1 MNRWMVGWTR
11 PNAEFDVVAKLR
23 EMNFDAFVPAIRKS
37 RVVNRWVRN
46 HAPRRE
52 HREIVLI
59 PAFPRYMLFS
69 ANEAQPVWQRALRG
83 DPQRAGMTLVVR
95 KAGDRVEPGILPQII
110 VDRLLGPDGDGV
122 ILDLA
127 KTVEAIKRFAKGAS
141 IQITSGP
148 FEGFPGVV
156 VGHEG
161 RNVRVL
167 LSIFGGQQATAIS
180 PESIRAA

>member
-1 MNRWMVGWTR
+1 
-11 PNAEFDVVAKLR
+11 
-23 EMNFDAFVPAIRKS
+23 
-37 RVVNRWVRN
+37 
-46 HAPRRE
+46 
-52 HREIVLI
+52 
-59 PAFPRYMLFS
+59 
-69 ANEAQPVWQRALRG
+69 
-83 DPQRAGMTLVVR
+83 
-95 KAGDRVEPGILPQII
+95 

-167 LSIFGGQQATAIS
+167 LSLFGRQSESAIA